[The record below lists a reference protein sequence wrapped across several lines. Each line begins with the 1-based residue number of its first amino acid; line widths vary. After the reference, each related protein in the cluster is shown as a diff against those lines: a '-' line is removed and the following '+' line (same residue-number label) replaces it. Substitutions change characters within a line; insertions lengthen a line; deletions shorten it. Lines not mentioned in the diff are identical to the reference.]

1 MRPPKEARSSSVVG
15 MYKDGVD
22 EQDGPNDFVPLKES
36 NISSNRVNF

>member
-1 MRPPKEARSSSVVG
+1 MVG

-36 NISSNRVNF
+36 NISSN